1 MLLRWI
7 LPDCAFRSIYC
18 DREPAPS
25 SDHKVPVKF
34 NALGMPYVD
43 SSVSAISPQKLS
55 DMVERER
62 AKR

>member
-18 DREPAPS
+18 DREPVRS
-25 SDHKVPVKF
+25 TVPVKF
-34 NALGMPYVD
+34 SALGTPYVD
-43 SSVSAISPQKLS
+43 SSVSAIPPQKLS
-55 DMVERER
+55 EMVEREW